1 MPKNEV
7 NDLITDQE
15 MAFARLV
22 LYGTMT
28 DRDAAQT
35 AGLNPD
41 TAAYTK
47 AKPRV
52 RAYML
57 EHRAAVQQKLVE
69 QEAEGLRQQ
78 NTVREKVLLRLWEV
92 ANMGPEMT
100 RNSITGQVKAIAMI
114 VAIEGLI
121 PDRRA
126 VSAQKEAAPLPN
138 KATIFQAQWLRKQ
151 RGETID
157 PQPGTPL
164 SEKDGPGLAGSE
176 QAPAPASGPADSD
189 SANRRSPSETNPYSP
204 PAASAPDTR
213 VPFSIQKNPFAPYR

>member
-22 LYGTMT
+22 LSGTMT

-35 AGLNPD
+35 AGLNPE

-69 QEAEGLRQQ
+69 QEAERIRQQ
-78 NTVREKVLLRLWEV
+78 NVGRERVLRRLWEI
-92 ANMGPEMT
+92 ASMSPEMT
-100 RNSITGQVKAIAMI
+100 RSSITGQVKAIAMI

-126 VSAQKEAAPLPN
+126 ASAENKPTPPPN
-138 KATIFQAQWLRKQ
+138 IYQSEWIRRQREQANH
-151 RGETID
+151 
-157 PQPGTPL
+157 PQP
-164 SEKDGPGLAGSE
+164 S
-176 QAPAPASGPADSD
+176 PAADQEEHQTEVAKPEPAH
-189 SANRRSPSETNPYSP
+189 
-204 PAASAPDTR
+204 ASAPVSAADPSPAPVPAFGSGVSNFASRVSPAETAPWLPDTR
-213 VPFSIQKNPFAPYR
+213 F